1 VSERAGKPRTAAKG
15 TRAQGAQ
22 APPAKKR
29 RTAKAAAGA
38 GARGSRTGAR
48 SGAGAGARPERPLLR
63 RDRVA
68 LARAAQAARPK
79 ERARLEEEVVE
90 VEPPKQRRALSHVG
104 GKVERLEG
112 DPELTA
118 LIEHALAPNPD
129 AGVRDHV
136 HGFHS
141 YPARLHPLTAAT
153 LIEGL
158 SPPGGLVCDPFCG
171 SGTVL
176 VEARRMGRQALG
188 IDLNPLAIQ
197 LCLLKTQPPSEPQ
210 REELMLAA
218 LRVAEHAE
226 ERRAAKAGPTRPYS
240 AAERAEFEIH
250 VLLELDGLASGIKA
264 EPELRLRRVLL
275 LVLSSLFGKL
285 ARPDPARVDPEG
297 PPPKRL
303 ASGFAIRFFLD
314 RMKELIEQWGE
325 YEALLP
331 DPPPRVQ
338 CLEAD
343 SRDFVAAL
351 ERTGSRRRAG
361 RAQGAEQGPLG
372 FSVPVDAFVMSPPYP
387 GVLDYADYHL
397 SRLRWLGLPSASFER
412 AEIGSRRSL
421 SALSF
426 EQAAARWESDLLRVL
441 RELRKIAGPDARF
454 ALVSADSMLA
464 GQPYLADGMLERCSE
479 QAGLTLLAR
488 GSQRRPH
495 FHRQSAQAFGTRPRY
510 EHLVILGAE

>member
-1 VSERAGKPRTAAKG
+1 VAKPSPRADAPRTG
-15 TRAQGAQ
+15 ERVQ
-22 APPAKKR
+22 AM
-29 RTAKAAAGA
+29 KA
-38 GARGSRTGAR
+38 
-48 SGAGAGARPERPLLR
+48 ERPLLR
-63 RDRVA
+63 RERVA
-68 LARAAQAARPK
+68 LAKAARA
-79 ERARLEEEVVE
+79 ERAGHTPDDAVL
-90 VEPPKQRRALSHVG
+90 EPPRQRRALSHVG

-112 DPELTA
+112 DPELLP
-118 LIEHALAPNPD
+118 LIERALAPNPE

-141 YPARLHPLTAAT
+141 YPARLHPLTAAS

-158 SPPGGLVCDPFCG
+158 SPAGGLVCDPFCG

-176 VEARRMGRQALG
+176 VEARRLGRRALG
-188 IDLNPLAIQ
+188 VDLNPLAIQ
-197 LCLLKTQPPSEPQ
+197 LSLLKTQPPSAEQ
-210 REELMLAA
+210 RDELMIAA

-314 RMKELIEQWGE
+314 RMKELSKQWSE

-331 DPPPRVQ
+331 KPPPRVQ
-338 CLEAD
+338 CVEAD
-343 SRDFVAAL
+343 ARDFVARL
-351 ERTGSRRRAG
+351 ERAGSRRRAG
-361 RAQGAEQGPLG
+361 RGESEGSLG
-372 FSVPVDAFVMSPPYP
+372 VTVPVDTFVMSPPYP

-397 SRLRWLGLPSASFER
+397 SRLRWLGLPSEPFER
-412 AEIGSRRSL
+412 AEIGSRRSH
-421 SALSF
+421 SALGF
-426 EQAAARWESDLLRVL
+426 AQAAERWESDLSRVL
-441 RELRKIAGPDARF
+441 RELKKIAAPGARF

-464 GQPYLADGMLERCSE
+464 GEPYLADHVLESSAERAE
-479 QAGLTLLAR
+479 LTLLAR

-510 EHLVILGAE
+510 EHLVILGAS

>member
-1 VSERAGKPRTAAKG
+1 VSERAKKPRSA
-15 TRAQGAQ
+15 TRAGEGGRTERGPA
-22 APPAKKR
+22 AKKR
-29 RTAKAAAGA
+29 RVAKAGA
-38 GARGSRTGAR
+38 VKGAPRTGAR
-48 SGAGAGARPERPLLR
+48 AEALKAERPLLR
-63 RDRVA
+63 RERVA
-68 LARAAQAARPK
+68 LAKAARA
-79 ERARLEEEVVE
+79 ERAGQKPELDSLDPL
-90 VEPPKQRRALSHVG
+90 EPPRQRRALSHVG

-112 DPELTA
+112 DPELCA
-118 LIEHALAPNPD
+118 LIEQALAPNPE

-141 YPARLHPLTAAT
+141 YPARLHPRTAET

-158 SPPGGLVCDPFCG
+158 SAEGGLVCDPFCG

-176 VEARRMGRQALG
+176 VEARRLGRNALG
-188 IDLNPLAIQ
+188 VDLNPLAIQ
-197 LCLLKTQPPSEPQ
+197 LSLLKTQPPSAEQ
-210 REELMLAA
+210 REQLTLAA
-218 LRVAEHAE
+218 RRVADHAE

-240 AAERAEFEIH
+240 PAERKEFEIH
-250 VLLELDGLASGIKA
+250 VLLELDGLASGIK
-264 EPELRLRRVLL
+264 EEHELKLRRVLL

-314 RMKELIEQWGE
+314 RMKELLEQWRE
-325 YEALLP
+325 YESLLP

-338 CLEAD
+338 CVEAD
-343 SRDFVAAL
+343 SRDFVGKL
-351 ERTGSRRRAG
+351 ERAGSRRRAG
-361 RAQGAEQGPLG
+361 RQSSELAPLG
-372 FSVPVDAFVMSPPYP
+372 VGVPVDAFVMSPPYP

-397 SRLRWLGLPSASFER
+397 NRLRWLGLPSAPFER

-426 EQAAARWESDLLRVL
+426 EQAAARWEGDLWRVL
-441 RELRKIAGPDARF
+441 RELRKIAAPGARF

-464 GQPYLADGMLERCSE
+464 GQPYLADEMLERCAE
-479 QAGLTLLAR
+479 QAGLDLLAR

-510 EHLVILGAE
+510 EHLVILGAG

>member
-1 VSERAGKPRTAAKG
+1 MSERAKKKPR
-15 TRAQGAQ
+15 RAPRAGEGGSTQRGPA
-22 APPAKKR
+22 AKKR
-29 RTAKAAAGA
+29 RVAKAGA
-38 GARGSRTGAR
+38 VKGAPRTGAR
-48 SGAGAGARPERPLLR
+48 AEALKAERPLLR
-63 RDRVA
+63 RERVA
-68 LARAAQAARPK
+68 LAKAARA
-79 ERARLEEEVVE
+79 ERAGQKPELDTLDPL
-90 VEPPKQRRALSHVG
+90 EPPRQRRALSHVG

-112 DPELTA
+112 DPELCA
-118 LIEHALAPNPD
+118 LIEQALAPNPE

-141 YPARLHPLTAAT
+141 YPARLHPRTAQT

-158 SPPGGLVCDPFCG
+158 SAEGGLVCDPFCG

-176 VEARRMGRQALG
+176 VESRRLGRNALG

-197 LCLLKTQPPSEPQ
+197 LSLLKTQPPSAEQ
-210 REELMLAA
+210 REQLTLAA
-218 LRVAEHAE
+218 RRVADHAE

-240 AAERAEFEIH
+240 PAERKEFEIH
-250 VLLELDGLASGIKA
+250 VLLELDGLASGIK
-264 EPELRLRRVLL
+264 EEHDLKLRRVLL

-285 ARPDPARVDPEG
+285 ARPDPARIDPEG

-314 RMKELIEQWGE
+314 RMKELLEQWHE
-325 YEALLP
+325 YEELLP

-338 CLEAD
+338 CVEAD
-343 SRDFVAAL
+343 SRDFVAKL
-351 ERTGSRRRAG
+351 ERAGSRRRAG
-361 RAQGAEQGPLG
+361 RQSAELAPLG
-372 FSVPVDAFVMSPPYP
+372 IGVPVDAFVMSPPYP

-397 SRLRWLGLPSASFER
+397 NRLRWLGLPSAPFER

-426 EQAAARWESDLLRVL
+426 EQAAARWEGDLWRVL
-441 RELRKIAGPDARF
+441 RELRKIAAPGARF

-464 GQPYLADGMLERCSE
+464 GQPYLADEMLERCAE
-479 QAGLTLLAR
+479 QAGLDLLAR

>member
-1 VSERAGKPRTAAKG
+1 VALAK
-15 TRAQGAQ
+15 
-22 APPAKKR
+22 
-29 RTAKAAAGA
+29 AKAA
-38 GARGSRTGAR
+38 S
-48 SGAGAGARPERPLLR
+48 
-63 RDRVA
+63 
-68 LARAAQAARPK
+68 PK
-79 ERARLEEEVVE
+79 ERARIEEEILE
-90 VEPPKQRRALSHVG
+90 AEPPKQRRALSHVG

-118 LIEHALAPNPD
+118 LIERALAPNPD

-158 SPPGGLVCDPFCG
+158 APAGGLVCDPFCG

-176 VEARRMGRQALG
+176 VEARRLGRRALG

-197 LCLLKTQPPSEPQ
+197 LSLLKTQPPSAEQ

-226 ERRAAKAGPTRPYS
+226 ERRAAKAGPSRPYS
-240 AAERAEFEIH
+240 AAERVEFEIH

-314 RMKELIEQWGE
+314 RMKELSKQWRE

-331 DPPPRVQ
+331 SPPPRVQ

-343 SRDFVAAL
+343 ARDFVAVL
-351 ERTGSRRRAG
+351 ERSGSRRRAER
-361 RAQGAEQGPLG
+361 RAKSADQSGPLG
-372 FSVPVDAFVMSPPYP
+372 IAVPVDTFVMSPPYP

-397 SRLRWLGLPSASFER
+397 SRLRWLGLPSAPFER

-426 EQAAARWESDLLRVL
+426 EQAAERWESDLLRVL
-441 RELRKIAGPDARF
+441 RELRKVAAPGARC

-464 GQPYLADGMLERCSE
+464 GQPYLADRMLESCAER
-479 QAGLTLLAR
+479 AGLSLLAR

-510 EHLVILGAE
+510 EHLVILGNEA